1 MEKQEVF
8 KKLDGIFENKK
19 ARGFLNHLI
28 KSYVPHNK
36 VEKVFVTP
44 KGKFNC
50 VLTNKKLI
58 SVNHILNGVKEESFK
73 NDFFEYL
80 HNMLKPEAEAV
91 PPVQKLIGKREMG
104 VQGKDTDTFMSVKVY
119 VHFYDWVMS
128 KYLSGDKH
136 INWLLRGV
144 NGLKSNNQSKVSK
157 KSDNMGG
164 RATYTLGDLE
174 ALQKLKAKMN

>member
-8 KKLDGIFENKK
+8 KKLDEIFENKK

-80 HNMLKPEAEAV
+80 HNMLKPEVEAV
-91 PPVQKLIGKREMG
+91 PPVKKLIGKREMG
-104 VQGKDTDTFMSVKVY
+104 VQGKDTDTFMSIKVY
-119 VHFYDWVMS
+119 PHFYDWVMS

-136 INWLLRGV
+136 INWLLKNVKVV
-144 NGLKSNNQSKVSK
+144 NPNKPKQ
-157 KSDNMGG
+157 KSDNMGV
-164 RATYTLGDLE
+164 RATYALGDLE
-174 ALQKLKAKMN
+174 ALQKLKSKMN